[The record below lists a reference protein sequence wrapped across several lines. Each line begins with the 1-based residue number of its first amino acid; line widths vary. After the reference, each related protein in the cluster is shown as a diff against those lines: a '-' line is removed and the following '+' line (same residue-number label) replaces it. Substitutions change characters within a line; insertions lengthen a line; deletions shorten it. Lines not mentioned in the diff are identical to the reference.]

1 MVGNARI
8 FYNFLT
14 SNKLSTP
21 HDVQIY
27 LAYTM
32 ELSNRYQWVSVLK
45 YDDEFLLVQATY
57 NYPWSFG
64 FNHLHS
70 IILELIS
77 TKTSPTFRSFNRTI
91 RTLH

>member
-1 MVGNARI
+1 
-8 FYNFLT
+8 
-14 SNKLSTP
+14 
-21 HDVQIY
+21 
-27 LAYTM
+27 M

-45 YDDEFLLVQATY
+45 YDDEFRLFQATY

-64 FNHLHS
+64 SNHLHS

-77 TKTSPTFRSFNRTI
+77 AKTSPTFRSFNRTI